1 MDHLIL
7 SLSLCLHPPFNH
19 HRGHSLVA
27 PEEVQKHYGGT
38 HVPMHV
44 MDSAPSGSKWKL
56 TQFLDNFSIPEATLF
71 ADVLEVCVFVEGRER
86 ERGGWRLCASACVVD
101 DV

>member
-1 MDHLIL
+1 M
-7 SLSLCLHPPFNH
+7 
-19 HRGHSLVA
+19 
-27 PEEVQKHYGGT
+27 KYYGGT

-44 MDSAPSGSKWKL
+44 MDSVPSGSKWKL

-71 ADVLEVCVFVEGRER
+71 ADVLEVH
-86 ERGGWRLCASACVVD
+86 AYS